1 MKRCSTLL
9 SVREMQ
15 IRTTMRYYLTFVRI
29 TMIKMSITN
38 VDEDVKKRE
47 P

>member
-9 SVREMQ
+9 IFREMQ

-29 TMIKMSITN
+29 TMIKKYITN